1 MGEVVAIREEREGRG
16 GERRGPALFFPCSLF
31 DFFFFF
37 RFWIAPRNHIA
48 LKKKTEHRFRFSP
61 SFSLDYALL
70 APLLAAN
77 TRCWCLYE
85 PAQKL
90 RGEGAFAAER
100 LPLFVVRLPPIITF
114 SDLVDR
120 RCRRH
125 RRRRCLSRPCLLALF
140 SPSRRSV
147 GKDANRAKLAAAGLL
162 AAGFASMA
170 LANTL
175 WYSAA
180 FLISWKAVLAAN
192 SPAAVARASV
202 WALAAKAFA
211 ISYAVSQASKV
222 PRGAAILLLA
232 PAADRVLN
240 SVSKKTKLSKW
251 QLAGGFGVACL
262 GLLLSVVATTVG
274 ATAALNAVA
283 ATAALKAVAA
293 TAALKAVAA
302 TAGK

>member
-1 MGEVVAIREEREGRG
+1 MSPHRNCGARAPSQPSVS
-16 GERRGPALFFPCSLF
+16 PSSLF
-31 DFFFFF
+31 
-37 RFWIAPRNHIA
+37 
-48 LKKKTEHRFRFSP
+48 
-61 SFSLDYALL
+61 
-70 APLLAAN
+70 
-77 TRCWCLYE
+77 
-85 PAQKL
+85 
-90 RGEGAFAAER
+90 
-100 LPLFVVRLPPIITF
+100 V
-114 SDLVDR
+114 
-120 RCRRH
+120 CRRSSPFPTSSTAAAAAAAAAASPG
-125 RRRRCLSRPCLLALF
+125 RASFPSGTGSALF

-251 QLAGGFGVACL
+251 QLSGGFGVACL

-293 TAALKAVAA
+293 TA
-302 TAGK
+302 GK